1 MNYTKI
7 HWLLSVLIFPLIS
20 FADKPNVLLIA
31 VDDLNADLGCYGH
44 PLVKSPNVDR
54 LAERGRVQ
62 LVGQHWAISP
72 VGVRNSLNLHLG
84 HRQQSVGHSVY
95 QQTK

>member
-1 MNYTKI
+1 MMTDWDY
-7 HWLLSVLIFPLIS
+7 
-20 FADKPNVLLIA
+20 KPDI
-31 VDDLNADLGCYGH
+31 G
-44 PLVKSPNVDR
+44 SRRDR
-54 LAERGRVQ
+54 IEGRVQ

-95 QQTK
+95 

>member
-1 MNYTKI
+1 MMTDWDYKLDTG
-7 HWLLSVLIFPLIS
+7 SRR
-20 FADKPNVLLIA
+20 
-31 VDDLNADLGCYGH
+31 
-44 PLVKSPNVDR
+44 DR
-54 LAERGRVQ
+54 IEGRVQ

-95 QQTK
+95 

>member
-31 VDDLNADLGCYGH
+31 VDDLNADLG
-44 PLVKSPNVDR
+44 
-54 LAERGRVQ
+54 
-62 LVGQHWAISP
+62 
-72 VGVRNSLNLHLG
+72 LNLHLG